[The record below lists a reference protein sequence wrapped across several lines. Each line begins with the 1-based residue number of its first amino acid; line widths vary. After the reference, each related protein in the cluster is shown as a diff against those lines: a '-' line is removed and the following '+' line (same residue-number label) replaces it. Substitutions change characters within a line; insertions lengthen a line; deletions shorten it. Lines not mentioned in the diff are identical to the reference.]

1 MKNLKNFGIALV
13 AVMFLVSCSA
23 PSEKSVTADDVEI
36 SGNANKYLKVV
47 DGDYMFTN
55 DGDDASISVKFELK
69 SKPEGKIC
77 KDYMYGGLRI
87 NATGAN
93 GRIFDTGTYGF
104 KADGDELTKLIDL
117 INNGEVGDAKTFSFT
132 WNYYGV
138 SKDKGE
144 PIFKEATSFEVI
156 DDRSIILCSEKKE
169 KEKEKV
175 EEEKKSSSSSSSSNY
190 SDNEDNKKE
199 RYSSSTGTEN
209 WDKVLDSYENYI
221 DQYIK
226 LLKKAENEDMDAMS
240 EYAEMME
247 KATDLTEKLEN
258 ADDELTTSQMSR
270 FVKLQTKLATAAS
283 EL

>member
-1 MKNLKNFGIALV
+1 MKKLKIFGIAIV
-13 AVMFLVSCSA
+13 AVMFLVSCSS
-23 PSEKSVTADDVEI
+23 PSEKAVTADGVEI

-69 SKPEGKIC
+69 SSPIGKIC

-87 NATGAN
+87 NATGEN

-104 KADGDELTKLIDL
+104 KADGNELTKLIDL
-117 INNGEVGDAKTFSFT
+117 INNGEVGDTKTVSFT

-169 KEKEKV
+169 KE
-175 EEEKKSSSSSSSSNY
+175 EEEEDEKESLSSSSSSNY
-190 SDNEDNKKE
+190 SDNDENKKE
-199 RYSSSTGTEN
+199 RYSSSSETEN

-226 LLKKAENEDMDAMS
+226 LLKKAEDGDMDAMS
-240 EYAEMME
+240 EYTEMME
-247 KATDLTEKLEN
+247 KATDLTEKMEN
-258 ADDELTTSQMSR
+258 ADDEMSTSQMSR
-270 FVKLQTKLATAAS
+270 FVKLQNKLANAAAGM
-283 EL
+283 